1 MGAADGEGG
10 SSSTGASLQHETLQ
24 RTTRELQQSAESRRV
39 LLLEK
44 KISSSSE
51 ALSSVKTSTSRTLN
65 SSSQEQMKP
74 TLPSK
79 TSTETQQTI
88 KTTTPT
94 SVIASST
101 LPPPSALS
109 QVSKQPSTIPISH
122 TSQGQIGESFVKKSK
137 FTWIKNKNVGGVEPK
152 QANSISSPTGKA
164 LSASPTTVSRVAGGS
179 SPLVTVSKRTP
190 AKKLPRKLSSV
201 PVALRTSKYKWVSSS
216 SGAQVKISR
225 KSLSPKAVT
234 LSQRAQ
240 EKGEAIK
247 KVRTAS
253 IPPANLKQEIAGS
266 STSSTLSSRYCWKA
280 GDQSTSPTVT
290 GGAAVARR
298 RSAFHWTSEKS
309 NKGVRGLLVSYP
321 SGTKRFA
328 LTPSSSP
335 GGFKL
340 CSRMKIIRK
349 SVSG

>member
-24 RTTRELQQSAESRRV
+24 RTTQELQQSAESRRV

-44 KISSSSE
+44 KITSSSE
-51 ALSSVKTSTSRTLN
+51 VLSSVKASTSHTLN
-65 SSSQEQMKP
+65 SSSQEQMKSS
-74 TLPSK
+74 LSSK

-94 SVIASST
+94 SLITSNT

-109 QVSKQPSTIPISH
+109 QVSKQPSTSPISH

-164 LSASPTTVSRVAGGS
+164 LSASPMSVSRVASGS
-179 SPLVTVSKRTP
+179 SPSLTVSKRTP

-201 PVALRTSKYKWVSSS
+201 PVALRTSKYKWVS
-216 SGAQVKISR
+216 GAQVKISR
-225 KSLSPKAVT
+225 KSLSPKAMT

-247 KVRTAS
+247 KVRIAS

-280 GDQSTSPTVT
+280 GDQSTSHTVT

-328 LTPSSSP
+328 LTPSYSP

-349 SVSG
+349 SVSW